1 MTQRFTLN
9 RRHSLPRRLA
19 TFMVLLAIAWLPFAA
34 VAYWLLPDD
43 NQRTIVMMGTLA
55 IEFIVLVRLWGWTMH
70 GYPRPLEHYGLGL
83 SVANRVNLLYGLLLG
98 TLSIAA
104 MYGLETL
111 FGWVTWRSPSLEL
124 WRIIAEGLLV
134 SVGVA
139 LAEELVFRGWLLDEL
154 EHDFS
159 PAIALWV
166 NSITFAILH
175 YLKPLDE
182 VIRTLPGLPGL
193 ILLGLL
199 LVWAKRATWMWAG
212 LKRRGQL
219 GLPIGIH
226 AGLVWGSYTL
236 HVGEWV
242 NYSDRVPSWLTGID
256 NNPIAGV
263 MGITFLGLL
272 AAIFWWRS
280 RL

>member
-9 RRHSLPRRLA
+9 RRRSLPRRLV
-19 TFMVLLAIAWLPFAA
+19 TFVVLLAIAWLPFAA
-34 VAYWLLPDD
+34 LAYWLVPDA
-43 NQRTIVMMGTLA
+43 NQQTIVAMGILA
-55 IEFIVLVRLWGWTMH
+55 IEFIVLVRLWGWSMH

-83 SVANRVNLLYGLLLG
+83 SAANRVNLLYGLLLG
-98 TLSIAA
+98 TLSLAA

-111 FGWVTWRSPSLEL
+111 LGWVTWRSPSLDL
-124 WRIIAEGLLV
+124 LRVAGEGLLV
-134 SVGVA
+134 GAGVG

-154 EHDFS
+154 EQDFS

-166 NSITFAILH
+166 NSVSFAVLH

-182 VIRTLPGLPGL
+182 IIRTLPGVPGL

-199 LVWAKRATWMWAG
+199 LVWAKRATWTWAG
-212 LKRRGQL
+212 LTRRGQL
-219 GLPIGIH
+219 GMPIGIH

-242 NYSDRVPSWLTGID
+242 NYSNRVPAWLTGID
-256 NNPIAGV
+256 NNPIAGL
-263 MGITFLGLL
+263 MGIVFLGLL
-272 AAIFWWRS
+272 AAVFWWRS